1 MTQPDSD
8 SKRWL
13 KVAIGIAVSV
23 AMIWY
28 AFRDAEFGKV
38 WGVITDMKLLPMTAA
53 VILAT
58 LPFPLRVPRWSLLLR
73 SADGSPISPVKLWHA
88 IAIGFAA
95 NNILPLRLGEVMRMG
110 AISRIAPVPFASA
123 FASVAVERIFD
134 ALTAMGLLA
143 AALLMVDLP
152 TGNPLAD
159 KMWLVGAAALL
170 ALGAAVAVALRPAIA
185 TGPIAAILPDGSLRK
200 GVLSIVDRLVDGLAA
215 LGDWRR
221 AVPLLGWSLA
231 IWLTNA
237 AAFWLAFAAFGIEA
251 SFAAALVLQG
261 ALMIGI
267 AVPSSP
273 GYAGLFETAIK
284 LTLSSL
290 FGVPTE
296 IGLAYAL
303 AYHVLT
309 FVPITLLGVYSL
321 LSTGLSFKQARESAA

>member
-1 MTQPDSD
+1 MKQPDGN
-8 SKRWL
+8 RWI
-13 KVAIGIAVSV
+13 KVAAGIAVSI
-23 AMIWY
+23 AMIWF
-28 AFRDAEFGKV
+28 AFRGRSLGEIWTQIA
-38 WGVITDMKLLPMTAA
+38 TMKPLPMLAA

-73 SADGSPISPVKLWHA
+73 STDGSSIPPGKLWHA

-95 NNILPLRLGEVMRMG
+95 NNILPLRLGEVIRMG

-143 AALLMVDLP
+143 GALLVIDLP
-152 TGNPLAD
+152 AGNPLAE
-159 KMWLVGAAALL
+159 KVWLVGIAALL
-170 ALGAAVAVALRPAIA
+170 ALGAAVVVALRPTIA
-185 TGPIAAILPDGSLRK
+185 TRPITAILPEGTLRS
-200 GVLSIVDRLVDGLAA
+200 GILGIIERLVEGLAA

-221 AVPLLGWSLA
+221 ALPLVGWSLA

-273 GYAGLFETAIK
+273 GYAGVFETAIM

-290 FGVPTE
+290 FGVPE
-296 IGLAYAL
+296 EVGLAYAL
-303 AYHVLT
+303 TYHVLT
-309 FVPITLLGVYSL
+309 FVPITLLGVHSL
-321 LSTGLSFKQARESAA
+321 LTTGLSFRQARESAT